1 MIAPG
6 KGLGKVE
13 EAVIPADRYRNMPD
27 ALSLYT
33 LTLAFA
39 AIVLMALAFVG
50 LFRSHVPGALPFAL
64 LMAAGMLY
72 AFGSIFEIRGATIDE
87 LHLWLSVEYL
97 GVSFI
102 GPLWLL
108 LALETS
114 GIRSRRISVL
124 LACLFAEAFVLLAM
138 VWTNDLHHLFYS
150 SMALE
155 KRGNL
160 SVSLLGHG
168 PLYWLNIVV
177 LNACLVAADI
187 VLLVRAVK
195 APGPYRKQAA
205 MLFAASL
212 FPWSGMLLFQAGVS
226 PYGLDIAPFFL
237 TASGLLFSWSLFRHR
252 LIDLGPVAYEHIF
265 EGMGEGVLVLDRKSR
280 VVNINPAMSAILGID
295 GPACIGLGSRVL
307 FAEREALAAFVA
319 QQAPARADL
328 ALGRAPATRHYAA
341 SLSPI
346 RGRRGRLAG
355 SILSL
360 NDITLRVGLTK
371 RLEELATT
379 DGLTGVT
386 NRRTVLERAAA
397 ELGRAQRQGEAI
409 SFLILDLDQFK
420 TVNDTHGHQAGDAV
434 LSAAA
439 SACLASLR
447 ASDLLGRY
455 GGEEFLVVL
464 PGVGPAEAG
473 AAAERLRAAVAGARI
488 EFRGESIGVTTSI
501 GCAGRE
507 RAGSETVD
515 ELVREADTALYRAKS
530 LGRNRIEVFAP
541 PPPRA
546 QD

>member
-1 MIAPG
+1 
-6 KGLGKVE
+6 
-13 EAVIPADRYRNMPD
+13 MPD

-50 LFRSHVPGALPFAL
+50 FFRSHVSGALPFAF

-72 AFGSIFEIRGATIDE
+72 SFGSIFEIRGATVDE

-97 GVSFI
+97 GVSFV

-124 LACLFAEAFVLLAM
+124 LSCLFAESFVILAM

-155 KRGNL
+155 KRGTF

-168 PLYWLNIVV
+168 PLYWVNLMT

-187 VLLVRAVK
+187 VLLVRASK
-195 APGPYRKQAA
+195 APGLYRKQAA
-205 MLFAASL
+205 MLVAASI
-212 FPWSGMLLFQAGVS
+212 FPWAGMLLFQAGLS

-265 EGMGEGVLVLDRKSR
+265 EGMGEGVLVLDRKAR
-280 VVNINPAMSAILGID
+280 VVNINPAMSAILGVD
-295 GPACIGLGSRVL
+295 GAACIGQGSRVL
-307 FAEREALAAFVA
+307 LAGKDDLAAFVG
-319 QQAPARADL
+319 QEPPARADL
-328 ALGRAPATRHYAA
+328 ALGAPSSARHYAA

-346 RGRRGRLAG
+346 KGRRGRVVG

-379 DGLTGVT
+379 DGLTGVA

-397 ELGRAQRQGEAI
+397 ELGRARRQGEAI
-409 SFLILDLDQFK
+409 SFLVLDLDQFK
-420 TVNDTHGHQAGDAV
+420 TVNDTYGHQAGDAV

-439 SACLASLR
+439 AACLGSLR

-455 GGEEFLVVL
+455 GGEEFLAIL

-473 AAAERLRAAVAGARI
+473 VAAERLRAAVAGARVD
-488 EFRGESIGVTTSI
+488 FGGEAIGVTTSI

-507 RAGSETVD
+507 GAGNETVD
-515 ELVREADTALYRAKS
+515 ELVREADTALYRAKT
-530 LGRNRIEVFAP
+530 LGRNRVEAFAP
-541 PPPRA
+541 PLPDSQA
-546 QD
+546 